1 MKRPNIN
8 QLSIKT
14 LLLAV
19 CLCSSSAVF
28 AESADTSYQ
37 NEQTSGSVEAMPSEA
52 ELAQMLAPIALY
64 PDSLLTHILIASTY
78 PLELVQ
84 AHRWAKQHSE
94 LDTDNKM
101 KLAEEQ
107 TWDPSV
113 IALVAFPTV
122 LEKLN
127 DDLEWTQNLGD
138 AFLQDEEI
146 VLNAVQTL
154 RQEADK
160 AKSFDDMDN
169 MTVTRVEKQIII
181 EPAQPEV
188 VYVPYYDPRVVYGAW
203 RWHAYPPVY
212 WYTRPVLYGHHRPI
226 YWGPRV
232 HIGFNFFFGAV
243 HWSSHRVVVINHRH
257 SNHYR
262 PARKIAYSNGAQR
275 WKHKPTHR
283 HGVAYR
289 SSKVS
294 KRYDTPQRY
303 QHHQKTRDIVKG
315 PSHKANNSRDK
326 GIKDNLRHNSNSR
339 DVNRRD
345 LDKSQLIAKDKAGNN
360 NRMNAHKTEQQRV
373 NKALQQTSRDRP
385 VSSTKPA
392 VQRDKQLSRETVKRN
407 EQIKNYDR
415 ATKTPAVRDRSA
427 PQRQNNVIQDR
438 SNRSQVQVK
447 QARVNNQPSY
457 SQQSKQLQRPTH
469 TQVNRSA
476 PINRAAP
483 INRSM
488 QVNRSAQPS
497 RMSSAS
503 HQSRSSAGHS
513 NRSAPSRGHH

>member
-1 MKRPNIN
+1 
-8 QLSIKT
+8 
-14 LLLAV
+14 
-19 CLCSSSAVF
+19 
-28 AESADTSYQ
+28 
-37 NEQTSGSVEAMPSEA
+37 MPSEA

-84 AHRWAKQHSE
+84 AQRWSKQYGE
-94 LDTDNKM
+94 LDTENKM

-113 IALVAFPTV
+113 IALVAFPSV

-138 AFLQDEEI
+138 AFLQDEEV

-160 AKSFDDMDN
+160 AKSFDGMDN
-169 MTVTRVEKQIII
+169 MTVTRVEKKIII

-188 VYVPYYDPRVVYGAW
+188 IYVPYYDPRVVYGTW

-212 WYTRPVLYGHHRPI
+212 WYTRPVLYGYHRPI

-243 HWSSHRVVVINHRH
+243 NWSSHRIVVINHRH
-257 SNHYR
+257 SHYYK

-289 SSKVS
+289 YSKVS

-303 QHHQKTRDIVKG
+303 QHHQKTRDIVN
-315 PSHKANNSRDK
+315 KAPNQKPNYSKDK
-326 GIKDNLRHNSNSR
+326 GIKDKLQHNTR
-339 DVNRRD
+339 DLNRRD
-345 LDKSQLIAKDKAGNN
+345 LDKNHVIAKDKAINN
-360 NRMNAHKTEQQRV
+360 NRMNVHKTEQQRV

-385 VSSTKPA
+385 TSTTKPV
-392 VQRDKQLSRETVKRN
+392 VQRDKQLTRETVKRN
-407 EQIKNYDR
+407 KQIKNYDR
-415 ATKTPAVRDRSA
+415 AAKTPTVNDRSA
-427 PQRQNNVIQDR
+427 PQRPSNVNQVKNNLNQ
-438 SNRSQVQVK
+438 SYTNRSQVQ
-447 QARVNNQPSY
+447 
-457 SQQSKQLQRPTH
+457 RPTNTH
-469 TQVNRSA
+469 VNRAEPVNKNVQINRSA
-476 PINRAAP
+476 K
-483 INRSM
+483 
-488 QVNRSAQPS
+488 PS
-497 RMSSAS
+497 RMSTAS
-503 HQSRSSAGHS
+503 HQVRQSSNTSHTSRSAS
-513 NRSAPSRGHH
+513 SRGHQ